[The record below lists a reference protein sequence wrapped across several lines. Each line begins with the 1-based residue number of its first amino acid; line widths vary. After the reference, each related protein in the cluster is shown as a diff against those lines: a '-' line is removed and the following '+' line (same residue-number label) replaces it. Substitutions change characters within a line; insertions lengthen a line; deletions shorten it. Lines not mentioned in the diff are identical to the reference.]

1 MLPAEEPVAL
11 QPTVAHVTVMFQF
24 LLVER
29 AASMAA
35 VVALDSMAPSEETVP
50 CVLSGPAQL
59 VNFHQLTRGICN
71 GSLYSNS

>member
-1 MLPAEEPVAL
+1 MLLTDKLVEL
-11 QPTVAHVTVMFQF
+11 QPTVAHVTAVFQF

-50 CVLSGPAQL
+50 CVLYGPAQL